1 MYESWYNVLILVCL
15 LASIGMFIW
24 VGYAVKAEIL
34 KKSDEKSEQRRCEL
48 RRHNEIYRYDYW
60 KARNRANLWED
71 VENSEVLHNG
81 K

>member
-24 VGYAVKAEIL
+24 VWYAIKAEIL
-34 KKSDEKSEQRRCEL
+34 RKSDEKSEQRRCEL
-48 RRHNEIYRYDYW
+48 RRYNEIYRYDYW

-71 VENSEVLHNG
+71 IENAEVIHNG